1 MLSSENI
8 KKIFGQNLCYMRKS
22 LKMTQEQLAEIVS
35 MDYKTISGIETGKAF
50 VSSEAMSKFCNYF
63 NVEPSYFFKAKFSN
77 VTPKEQELKKEID
90 RLLSDCDDEKLQM
103 IYNVIA
109 ALKK

>member
-8 KKIFGQNLCYMRKS
+8 KKLFGQNLCHMRKA

-50 VSSEAMSKFCNYF
+50 VSSEAIAKFCNYF
-63 NVEPSYFFKAKFSN
+63 NVEPSHFFKAKYSN
-77 VTPKEQELKKEID
+77 ESPKEQDLKMEIG
-90 RLLSDCDDEKLQM
+90 RLLSDCDDKKLQT
-103 IYNVIA
+103 IYNVIV

>member
-8 KKIFGQNLCYMRKS
+8 KKLFGQNLSHMRKS
-22 LKMTQEQLAEIVS
+22 SKMTQEQLAEIVN

-50 VSSEAMSKFCNYF
+50 VSSEAMAKFCNYF
-63 NVEPSYFFKAKFSN
+63 NIEPYHFFKAKYSY

-90 RLLSDCDDEKLQM
+90 RLLSDCDDKKLQM
-103 IYNVIA
+103 IYNVIV